1 LSEHNLTPLVAD
13 KIFKAYTAIHELG
26 ICHGDIRPN
35 NIVVG
40 ENNSVWILD
49 FEYARK
55 VRGLRGEVELSGE
68 MNDVR
73 RMLEEIYVA
82 K

>member
-1 LSEHNLTPLVAD
+1 MSYRIRD
-13 KIFKAYTAIHELG
+13 
-26 ICHGDIRPN
+26 GDIRPN

-40 ENNSVWILD
+40 RNNLVWILD

-55 VRGLRGEVELSGE
+55 VRGSRGEVELSGE

-73 RMLEEIYVA
+73 RMLKEIYIA